1 MSPMHEALNAVRYYR
16 KQILETPD
24 KTDAIMAELEQ
35 EVLALIPAEKDE
47 IIEAHI
53 DGQMRYGDMYRRNYA
68 HEYYDEKHG

>member
-1 MSPMHEALNAVRYYR
+1 MHEALNAVRYYR
-16 KQILETPD
+16 KQLQEAPE
-24 KTDAIMAELEQ
+24 KAEAIMYDLEQ

-68 HEYYDEKHG
+68 YEYYDEKHG